1 MRTHNNCIR
10 TILVVSLIILVQ
22 QSVCGDTCLPCP
34 CPPPCCVI
42 TGALCPCALWP
53 YWGKTFFLP
62 RSQGVDAPRDLVGTH
77 RFMHCYDPPTSYY
90 GAVSF
95 TPQFMH
101 SYKDDR
107 IAEYFFGTD
116 CLHIVGSKIE
126 SRPADSIM
134 ADYFGLSPSFESMVK
149 LHPTVANFIGDIGL
163 YGQWKRLW
171 TTLHIPIT
179 WTRWDFELC
188 ETICNGGTYEPYPE
202 RYMSSNELPAP
213 ITSFARALRPGVIYG
228 DVSQGLC
235 YGIVDCPQ
243 TEAGV
248 ADVRLNI
255 GYDIWLREHG
265 HAGFYLHAAAPT
277 GTRSKAR
284 YLFEPVI
291 GNGHHWELGLG
302 FEGRVLIWEC
312 DDDQELSLFFDG
324 KISHLFK
331 SHQCRSF
338 DFRCN
343 CPLSRYMLL
352 KVFDN
357 GAYTRQLIPAIN
369 ITTLPCDVVIDAQFD
384 IVAMVGYLHRGF
396 EFDVGYN
403 AWARTREKIDICGCI
418 EQNRYGFK
426 GIQNVVY
433 DTGGASSVTQ
443 HTATL
448 QGNEL
453 TAENQALLA
462 DDPSPHYINTCDLD
476 PCSAAAH
483 RALTHKLFV
492 YFGYAWQTQEEAR
505 IKPFLG
511 LGASVE
517 FEGLY
522 PDYVQPNKNT
532 MSQYSIWLKG
542 GTGF

>member
-1 MRTHNNCIR
+1 MPRTKN
-10 TILVVSLIILVQ
+10 ILHLFVLVLYIHF
-22 QSVCGDTCLPCP
+22 QSYADTCLPCA
-34 CPPPCCVI
+34 CPPPCCIISAPVC
-42 TGALCPCALWP
+42 TCAYWP
-53 YWGKTFFLP
+53 YWGKTFLLP
-62 RSQGVDAPRDLVGTH
+62 RSQGVDAPRDLVGTY
-77 RFMHCYDPPTSYY
+77 RFMHQYDAPCVQY
-90 GAVSF
+90 GALSF

-116 CLHIVGSKIE
+116 CLHIAGSKIE
-126 SRPADSIM
+126 QRARDSIM
-134 ADYFGLSPSFESMVK
+134 ADYFGLSPSFESTVW
-149 LHPTVANFIGDIGL
+149 LHPTITNFVGDIGW
-163 YGQWKRLW
+163 YGQWNRLW
-171 TTLHIPIT
+171 ATLHVPIA

-188 ETICNGGTYEPYPE
+188 ETICNKDTYIPYPE
-202 RYMSSNELPAP
+202 KYMYSTELQAP
-213 ITSFARALRPGVIYG
+213 INSFTRALRPGVIYG
-228 DVSQGLC
+228 DVVQGLC
-235 YGIVDCPQ
+235 FGIVDCPQ

-248 ADVRLNI
+248 ADIRMNL

-265 HAGFYLHAAAPT
+265 HAGFYLTVAAPT

-312 DDDQELSLFFDG
+312 DGDQELSLFFDG
-324 KISHLFK
+324 KITHLFK

-357 GAYTRQLIPAIN
+357 GTYTRQLIPAIN
-369 ITTLPCDVVIDAQFD
+369 ITTLPCDVTIDAQCD
-384 IVAMVGYLHRGF
+384 IVAMVGYLNRGF

-403 AWARTREKIDICGCI
+403 AWARTREKIDMCSGI
-418 EQNRYGFK
+418 ESNRYGFK

-433 DTGGASSVTQ
+433 DTSGPSAVTQ

-448 QGNEL
+448 HGNEL
-453 TAENQALLA
+453 TLENQILLA
-462 DDPSPHYINTCDLD
+462 DDPSPHYLNSCDLD

-483 RALTHKLFV
+483 QAFTHKLFV
-492 YFGYAWQTQEEAR
+492 YCGYAWYTQEDAR
-505 IKPFLG
+505 FKPFLG
-511 LGASVE
+511 LGTSVE

-522 PDYVQPNKNT
+522 PDYVEPYKNT
-532 MSQYSIWLKG
+532 VSQYSIWLKA
-542 GTGF
+542 GTSY